1 MDKFDYTYKAVSD
14 SERKEIEYIKRQ
26 YQPDPQMDGLAKLR
40 RLNNKVN
47 GNAMMAGLVSGVV
60 GLLIFGGGMAM
71 ILEFAMIALGIV
83 LCVVGVPPMAI
94 AYPLYKKVLA
104 RGKAKYG
111 DEIISLT
118 EQLLG
123 DKNENH

>member
-1 MDKFDYTYKAVSD
+1 MDKFDYTYKAINEN
-14 SERKEIEYIKRQ
+14 ERKEVEYIKRQ
-26 YQPDPQMDGLAKLR
+26 YQPDPQIDGLAKLR
-40 RLNNKVN
+40 KLHNKVN
-47 GNAMMAGLVSGVV
+47 GNAMTAGLVLGVV
-60 GLLIFGGGMAM
+60 GVLLFGGGLALV
-71 ILEFAMIALGIV
+71 LEFAMVFFGII
-83 LCVVGVPPMAI
+83 LCVLGVPPMAI

-123 DKNENH
+123 NQDEN

>member
-14 SERKEIEYIKRQ
+14 SERKEIEYIKSQ

-40 RLNNKVN
+40 KLHNKVN
-47 GNAMMAGLVSGVV
+47 GNAMMAGLVPGVV
-60 GLLIFGGGMAM
+60 GLLLFGGGMAM
-71 ILEFAMIALGIV
+71 ILEFAMVALGIV
-83 LCVVGVPPMAI
+83 LCVVGVPPMAF

-123 DKNENH
+123 NQDEN